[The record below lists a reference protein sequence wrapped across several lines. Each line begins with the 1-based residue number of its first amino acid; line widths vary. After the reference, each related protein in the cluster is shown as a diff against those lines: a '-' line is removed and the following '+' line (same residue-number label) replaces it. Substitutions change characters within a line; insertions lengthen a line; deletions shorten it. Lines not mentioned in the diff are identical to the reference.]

1 MQKFQLIKEKQRG
14 KMEHLTD
21 ALSKLWF
28 LGAGVV
34 AIAAYAVTLK
44 VRVDYLEKNY
54 DKQITALWDHV
65 NKLNKDI
72 IKDK

>member
-1 MQKFQLIKEKQRG
+1 
-14 KMEHLTD
+14 METLAD
-21 ALSKLWF
+21 ALGKLWF

-54 DKQITALWDHV
+54 DKQITALWDAV
-65 NKLNKDI
+65 NKLNR
-72 IKDK
+72 DK

>member
-1 MQKFQLIKEKQRG
+1 
-14 KMEHLTD
+14 METLAD
-21 ALSKLWF
+21 ALGKLWF

-54 DKQITALWDHV
+54 DKQITALWDQI
-65 NKLNKDI
+65 NKLNRERS
-72 IKDK
+72 